1 MPSPPSASR
10 SPREK
15 GETNHSTAT
24 TTAAV
29 GGRPT
34 RSPDEWGDAL
44 PALGAA
50 LLFAAV
56 TFLALARMKR
66 CEAPHRGADVGRDRN
81 REGGPA
87 LSPRQPTGSLYFLG
101 GFLLFGGFIS
111 LVLGAL

>member
-1 MPSPPSASR
+1 MPSPLSPSR
-10 SPREK
+10 SPQ
-15 GETNHSTAT
+15 ETSKNSKTSAT

-56 TFLALARMKR
+56 TFLAMARMKR
-66 CEAPHRGADVGRDRN
+66 CEAPHRSADIDQDRN
-81 REGGPA
+81 RERDPA

-101 GFLLFGGFIS
+101 GFLLFGGLIS